1 MYASVFVCSFISSG
15 LFESILFTSSKFPRD
30 AAKPS
35 RSATLSSLPSLKIF
49 LVLFLPFGVSRS
61 RAIRGCFVATIEGDA
76 LLRRRFFEAVFFFLF
91 ITNAVFVGVSIER
104 KYQLR
109 RRKFNNTRN
118 KNYLIASEPG

>member
-30 AAKPS
+30 AAQPS

-104 KYQLR
+104 SNCNQLR

-118 KNYLIASEPG
+118 KVIRII

>member
-76 LLRRRFFEAVFFFLF
+76 LLRRRFFEAMFFFLL
-91 ITNAVFVGVSIER
+91 TNTVFVGVSIER
-104 KYQLR
+104 KKTQENSTILVIR
-109 RRKFNNTRN
+109 
-118 KNYLIASEPG
+118 II